1 MSTSSYPPSQYD
13 HLFKILLIGNSSV
26 GKSSLILQ
34 FVDHSFNEI
43 FVPTIGVDFK
53 IQTLDIDGKKVKLQ
67 IWDTAGQE
75 RFKNITAAYYRGA
88 HGVMLVYDVTENDSF
103 KNLNNWL
110 IEIEKNAN
118 KNVVKL
124 LVGNK
129 IDLEDNRKVTY
140 QQGMEFAES
149 NGMSFIET
157 SVKNN
162 SNVTEAF
169 EKLGREI
176 MILTAN
182 EKEKNIGG
190 NKKKNNIDLG
200 KTKEN
205 IQINTDNSNKNK
217 KSCC

>member
-1 MSTSSYPPSQYD
+1 MSSSSTPSSEYD
-13 HLFKILLIGNSSV
+13 HLFKILLIGNSAV

-34 FVDHSFNEI
+34 FVENSWNEI

-53 IQTLDIDGKKVKLQ
+53 IKTLNIDDKRVKLQ

-88 HGVMLVYDVTENDSF
+88 LGVMLVYDITDVETF
-103 KNLNNWL
+103 KALNSWL

-129 IDLEDNRKVTY
+129 IDLEEQRKITY
-140 QQGMEFAES
+140 QQGSEFAES
-149 NGMSFIET
+149 YGMSFIET

-162 SNVTEAF
+162 ANVNEAF

-176 MILTAN
+176 MVLTAN
-182 EKEKNIGG
+182 EKEKNIGVSN
-190 NKKKNNIDLG
+190 NKKK
-200 KTKEN
+200 KPT
-205 IQINTDNSNKNK
+205 
-217 KSCC
+217 

>member
-1 MSTSSYPPSQYD
+1 MSSSSTPSSEYD
-13 HLFKILLIGNSSV
+13 HLFKILLIGNSAV

-34 FVDHSFNEI
+34 FVENSWNEI

-53 IQTLDIDGKKVKLQ
+53 IKTLNIDDKRVKLQ

-88 HGVMLVYDVTENDSF
+88 LGVMLVYDITEVETF
-103 KNLNNWL
+103 KALNSWL

-129 IDLEDNRKVTY
+129 IDLEEQRKITY
-140 QQGMEFAES
+140 QQGSEFAES
-149 NGMSFIET
+149 YGMSFIET

-162 SNVTEAF
+162 ANVNEAF

-176 MILTAN
+176 MVLTAN
-182 EKEKNIGG
+182 EKEKNIGVSN
-190 NKKKNNIDLG
+190 NKKKKPIDLS
-200 KTKEN
+200 KQQEQ
-205 IQINTDNSNKNK
+205 IDINTNNKTNK
-217 KSCC
+217 QCC